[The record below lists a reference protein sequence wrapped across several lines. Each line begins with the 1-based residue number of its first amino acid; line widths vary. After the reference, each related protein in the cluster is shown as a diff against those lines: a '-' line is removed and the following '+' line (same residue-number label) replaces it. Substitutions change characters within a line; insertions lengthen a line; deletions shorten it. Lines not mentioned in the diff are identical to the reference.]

1 MITSEELQKIVE
13 LADRVPEV
21 YREKCFEL
29 LLGYALHATLSPMPV
44 VPSIP
49 SALPEAPASGGKL
62 FVLPIDVRA
71 FLSQY
76 ALDESTPWKFFI
88 AEGQEIRPIYQL
100 QATKKATAQIQ
111 HALMMALEHA
121 LSSGQFQ
128 IDIEALRARCN
139 DQKCYD
145 GRNFMKNIKD
155 KANLFKPI
163 VDGEPL
169 SLSPDGKTELAD
181 LIEQLKS

>member
-1 MITSEELQKIVE
+1 
-13 LADRVPEV
+13 
-21 YREKCFEL
+21 
-29 LLGYALHATLSPMPV
+29 
-44 VPSIP
+44 
-49 SALPEAPASGGKL
+49 
-62 FVLPIDVRA
+62 
-71 FLSQY
+71 
-76 ALDESTPWKFFI
+76 
-88 AEGQEIRPIYQL
+88 
-100 QATKKATAQIQ
+100 
-111 HALMMALEHA
+111 MMALEHA